1 MSRDRPIGLIGE
13 PSARAS
19 RFYRVLLLGV
29 RALGRGVFGFR
40 TEVLGA
46 ELLPRDA
53 SGSPSGGWIAA
64 GLPHRTWVDP
74 FIVADNLPFEPRL
87 AYFGDGPAIHRSRW
101 RRVIFRRIGGVIP
114 IWPGGGRDAVDAH
127 LAAVSQAL
135 AAGCVLCLFPET
147 GPATPPGTARPFG
160 LGVAY
165 FALRTGAPIVPIVLG
180 GSLLLGALYETGY
193 IWKLSAPLAPVMEGW
208 LGLPAVAGLTLIFA
222 VLRKE
227 LALQLLVTLAVVRYG
242 PSAKNLLHFMTA
254 PQLFVYALVNTIYI
268 PCVATIAV
276 LGRELG
282 WRRSAAIMCFTI
294 AVALLIGGVAYRVL
308 LAFGVH

>member
-13 PSARAS
+13 PSAHAS

-29 RALGRGVFGFR
+29 RALGRGVFGFQ

-53 SGSPSGGWIAA
+53 SGSSAGGWIAA

-74 FIVADNLPFEPRL
+74 FIVADNLSFEPRL
-87 AYFGDGPAIHRSRW
+87 AYFGDGPAIFRSRW
-101 RRVIFRRIGGVIP
+101 RRVIFRRMGGMIP

-127 LAAVSQAL
+127 LAAASQAL

-147 GPATPPGTARPFG
+147 GPATPPGTARPLG

-180 GSLLLGALYETGY
+180 GSHELSLGRRFRLQAM
-193 IWKLSAPLAPVMEGW
+193 APITAREL
-208 LGLPAVAGLTLIFA
+208 AGLTADAALPEPWTPAERETAHRIVEA
-222 VLRKE
+222 LHARTAEPVAAAHLATEPPAGTRKRWRW
-227 LALQLLVTLAVVRYG
+227 LT
-242 PSAKNLLHFMTA
+242 TA
-254 PQLFVYALVNTIYI
+254 
-268 PCVATIAV
+268 
-276 LGRELG
+276 
-282 WRRSAAIMCFTI
+282 W
-294 AVALLIGGVAYRVL
+294 
-308 LAFGVH
+308 H